1 MSDADLPRTPRAWR
15 RRVWA
20 LSWPVILS
28 NATVPLVGAVDTAV
42 VGHLPDPAYIGAVA
56 IGALIFT
63 FFAWVFGFLR
73 MSTTGFIAQA
83 WGAGDLYE
91 VSATTVRALI
101 LALLLALSLI
111 TWQRSLRDFAFWS
124 LGADAAVETLASH
137 YYHVRIWSLPA
148 AMTNLVALGAL
159 FGLQRMRAAFVTQLV
174 LNGLN
179 IVLDVLFVRGFGW
192 GVPGVALATVLGEYT
207 AAGLGMWWVW
217 RSLRGLA
224 CPWPR
229 HGLLDR
235 RRLSVLFQVNA
246 NLMVRTLCVQLT
258 FFYFTATGARL
269 GNVILAANAVL
280 LHFVHIMTFGV
291 DGFAHAAE
299 ALAGRAYGAGD
310 RAAFRAALTST
321 MTLAAGVAVGFSL
334 IYLVAGR
341 YVIGLL
347 SGLESVRSVAYIY
360 LPWVVLAPLV
370 SVWAYLLDGIYLGA
384 TRSTEMRNGMLMALA
399 VYLLC
404 VWLSLPLLGNHGL
417 WLSMVAFLIARGAT
431 LGFWYPRIERHLEGV
446 DGVRVEA
453 RRSQQAYHP
462 PTE

>member
-1 MSDADLPRTPRAWR
+1 MNMSDADLPCTPRAWR

-28 NATVPLVGAVDTAV
+28 NATVPLVGAVDTAM
-42 VGHLPDPAYIGAVA
+42 VGHLPDPAYIVAVA

-63 FFAWVFGFLR
+63 FMAWVFGFLR
-73 MSTTGFIAQA
+73 MGTTGFIAQA
-83 WGAGDLYE
+83 WGANDLDE

-101 LALLLALSLI
+101 LALLLAFGLMIL
-111 TWQRSLRDFAFWS
+111 QLPVRDLAFWS
-124 LGADAAVETLASH
+124 LGANAEVESLALH
-137 YYHVRIWSLPA
+137 YYQVRIWSLPA
-148 AMTNLVALGAL
+148 TMVNLVALGTL
-159 FGLQRMRAAFVTQLV
+159 FGLQRMRAAFATQLV

-179 IVLDVLFVRGFGW
+179 IALDLLFVRSFGW

-207 AAGLGMWWVW
+207 AAGLGTWLVW
-217 RSLRGLA
+217 RNLKALA

-229 HGLLDR
+229 RGLLDR

-258 FFYFTATGARL
+258 FFYFTSTGARL
-269 GNVILAANAVL
+269 GNVVLAANAVL

-299 ALAGRAYGAGD
+299 ALAGRAYGAGN
-310 RAAFRAALTST
+310 RAAFRAALISATTS
-321 MTLAAGVAVGFSL
+321 AAGVAVCFSL

-341 YVIGLL
+341 YVIGLMA
-347 SGLESVRSVAYIY
+347 GLDSVRSVAYVY

-384 TRSTEMRNGMLMALA
+384 TRTTEMRNGMLIALA

-404 VWLSLPLLGNHGL
+404 VWVSLPLLGNHGL
-417 WLSMVAFLIARGAT
+417 WLSMIAFLMVRGVT
-431 LGFWYPRIERHLEGV
+431 LGFWYPRIERRLE
-446 DGVRVEA
+446 
-453 RRSQQAYHP
+453 HP
-462 PTE
+462 TPAQ

>member
-1 MSDADLPRTPRAWR
+1 
-15 RRVWA
+15 VWT

-63 FFAWVFGFLR
+63 FMAWVFGFLR

-83 WGAGDLYE
+83 WGADDLAE
-91 VSATTVRALI
+91 VSAITVRALS
-101 LALLLALSLI
+101 LALLLAFTLI
-111 TWQRSLRDFAFWS
+111 IFQLPVRELAFWS
-124 LGADAAVETLASH
+124 LGANAEVASLALD
-137 YYHVRIWSLPA
+137 YFHVRIWSLPA
-148 AMTNLVALGAL
+148 AMANLVVLGTL
-159 FGLQRMRAAFVTQLV
+159 FGLQRMRAAFATQLV

-179 IVLDVLFVRGFGW
+179 IALDLLFVRRFGW

-207 AAGLGMWWVW
+207 AAGLGMWLVW
-217 RSLRGLA
+217 RNLQALS

-235 RRLSVLFQVNA
+235 QRLSVLVQVNA

-258 FFYFTATGARL
+258 YFYFTSTGARL

-310 RAAFRAALTST
+310 RTAFRAALLSAMTS
-321 MTLAAGVAVGFSL
+321 AAGVAVCFSL
-334 IYLVAGR
+334 VYLVAGR
-341 YVIGLL
+341 YVIGLMA
-347 SGLESVRSVAYIY
+347 GLESVRSAAYVY

-384 TRSTEMRNGMLMALA
+384 TRTTDMRNGMLIALA

-404 VWLSLPLLGNHGL
+404 VWVSLPLLGNHGL
-417 WLSMVAFLIARGAT
+417 WLSMIVFLIIRGVT
-431 LGFWYPRIERHLEGV
+431 LGFWYPRIEGSL
-446 DGVRVEA
+446 
-453 RRSQQAYHP
+453 QHP
-462 PTE
+462 TPAQ

>member
-1 MSDADLPRTPRAWR
+1 MPDADLPRTPRAWR

-20 LSWPVILS
+20 LSWPVVLS

-42 VGHLPDPAYIGAVA
+42 VGQLPDPAYIGAVA

-63 FFAWVFGFLR
+63 FIAWVFGFLR

-83 WGAGDLYE
+83 WGADDLGE

-111 TWQRSLRDFAFWS
+111 LFQLPVREFAFWS
-124 LGADAAVETLASH
+124 LGASAEVESLASQ
-137 YYHVRIWSLPA
+137 YYHVRIWSVPA
-148 AMTNLVALGAL
+148 AMIHLVTLGTL
-159 FGLQRMRAAFVTQLV
+159 FGLQRMRAAFATQLV

-179 IVLDVLFVRGFGW
+179 MALDMLFVRGFGW

-207 AAGLGMWWVW
+207 AAALGMWLVW

-235 RRLSVLFQVNA
+235 RRLIVLFQVNA

-258 FFYFTATGARL
+258 FFYFTSTGARL
-269 GNVILAANAVL
+269 GNVMPAANAVL

-310 RAAFRAALTST
+310 RTAFRAALTST
-321 MTLAAGVAVGFSL
+321 MISAAGVAVCFSL

-341 YVIGLL
+341 SAISLMT
-347 SGLESVRSVAYIY
+347 GLESVRSVAYTY

-384 TRSTEMRNGMLMALA
+384 TRTTEMRNGMLIALA

-404 VWLSLPLLGNHGL
+404 VWVSLPLLGNHGL
-417 WLSMVAFLIARGAT
+417 WLSMIVFLIARGVT
-431 LGFWYPRIERHLEGV
+431 LGCWYPRIERRLEHALPGH
-446 DGVRVEA
+446 R
-453 RRSQQAYHP
+453 
-462 PTE
+462 